1 VKVKGV
7 VGEGG
12 GEVSVERVKW
22 ERRELGVRIILR
34 IEEGVISCRPFISHP
49 SFSHATL
56 SSAFLTSSSPF
67 LLRISTGTP
76 SLSTQYL

>member
-1 VKVKGV
+1 MPQVLWEVWVAELEEIFIEGGWEVKVKGG

-34 IEEGVISCRPFISHP
+34 IEEGGISCRPGVCVGEREREM
-49 SFSHATL
+49 T
-56 SSAFLTSSSPF
+56 
-67 LLRISTGTP
+67 
-76 SLSTQYL
+76 

>member
-1 VKVKGV
+1 MKVKGV

-34 IEEGVISCRPFISHP
+34 IEEGVISCRPGVCVGG
-49 SFSHATL
+49 L
-56 SSAFLTSSSPF
+56 
-67 LLRISTGTP
+67 GG
-76 SLSTQYL
+76 

>member
-1 VKVKGV
+1 MKVKGV

-34 IEEGVISCRPFISHP
+34 IEEGVISCRPGECVGGF
-49 SFSHATL
+49 
-56 SSAFLTSSSPF
+56 
-67 LLRISTGTP
+67 GG
-76 SLSTQYL
+76 